1 LCPVVRIRSD
11 EIPKRLAKLANYRQ
25 GKQKNLPFFGIMAQV
40 GTLYLI
46 PTPLGEGTW
55 EVLPSRV
62 YGLLEELSCL
72 VVERARTTRQ
82 FIRQAGVGREIASYH
97 MSELN
102 EHTPTGE
109 LPALLAPLLEGQ
121 DVGLLSEAG
130 CPGIADPG
138 AALVRLAHAHGVRV
152 VPLPGPSS
160 VLLALMASGMNGQQF
175 CFHGY
180 LSPQPARLPRD
191 LRQLESQAL
200 RTGQTQLFI
209 ETPYRNRQVLQ
220 QAILH
225 LQAETRFCVAADL
238 TLPTEF
244 IRSLP
249 VADWK
254 RMPLPDLHKRPAVFL
269 LGR

>member
-1 LCPVVRIRSD
+1 MT
-11 EIPKRLAKLANYRQ
+11 Q
-25 GKQKNLPFFGIMAQV
+25 H

-46 PTPLGEGTW
+46 PTPLGAGTW

-62 YGLLEELSCL
+62 YGLLEELTHL

-82 FIRQAGVGREIASYH
+82 FIRQAGIARDISSYH
-97 MSELN
+97 MAELN
-102 EHTPTGE
+102 EHTPPAD
-109 LPALLAPLLEGQ
+109 LPGLMAPLLEGH
-121 DVGLLSEAG
+121 DLGLLSEAG

-138 AALVRLAHAHGVRV
+138 AALVRLAHVHGIRV

-160 VLLALMASGMNGQQF
+160 ILLALMASGMNGQQF

-180 LSPQPARLPRD
+180 LAPQPANLLRD
-191 LRQLESQAL
+191 LRRLEAQAV

-220 QAILH
+220 FVLQH
-225 LQAETRFCVAADL
+225 LQPDIRFCAAVDL
-238 TLPTEF
+238 SLPTEW
-244 IRSLP
+244 ICSLP
-249 VADWK
+249 VAEWRK
-254 RMPLPDLHKRPAVFL
+254 LSVPDLHKRPAVFL